1 MLPPHQ
7 PRVFARLARWQLL
20 LLLFSPLALPH
31 QIEEYNHECWLTYQ
45 LTCYTPRENDLF
57 FLAHLGQQVQQ
68 SATLPNPV
76 PPSSPCRVIFHHLFN
91 GASATLRAS
100 LTDYQCTGLDTAF
113 RGLAHMNEYTM
124 KENLPAW
131 VLFQYSNC
139 RLWAKLAEV
148 VLRSLS
154 DSSELLSEAM
164 GYILKADGMLGA
176 LCYETLPMTLL
187 PSNSSSRDIELI
199 DVKSRVAY
207 SLARALSERLG
218 NNIRLIQ
225 CKTTSGR
232 DSSGRQQDLSEIDI
246 PRKMM
251 KSGDEKPLKFCAIE
265 ICAHSLWLRKCL
277 DKDYPHRDA
286 VRWVNY
292 YYCCYYY

>member
-1 MLPPHQ
+1 M
-7 PRVFARLARWQLL
+7 
-20 LLLFSPLALPH
+20 
-31 QIEEYNHECWLTYQ
+31 
-45 LTCYTPRENDLF
+45 
-57 FLAHLGQQVQQ
+57 QQ
-68 SATLPNPV
+68 SVTSPNPV
-76 PPSSPCRVIFHHLFN
+76 PASSPCRVIFHHLFT
-91 GASATLRAS
+91 GASETLRAS
-100 LTDYQCTGLDTAF
+100 LTEYQRTGLEAAF
-113 RGLAHMNEYTM
+113 SVLAHMNKYTV

-154 DSSELLSEAM
+154 DSPELLSEAM

-176 LCYETLPMTLL
+176 LCYKMVPMASL
-187 PSNSSSRDIELI
+187 PSNPSFSRDIELI

-207 SLARALSERLG
+207 SLARALSERLRH
-218 NNIRLIQ
+218 NITEIHRRI
-225 CKTTSGR
+225 SR
-232 DSSGRQQDLSEIDI
+232 RVSSGGQQDLSEIDI

-251 KSGDEKPLKFCAIE
+251 KSEDEKPLKFCAIE
-265 ICAHSLWLRKCL
+265 ICAQSLWLRKCW
-277 DKDYPHRDA
+277 DKDHTHREA

>member
-1 MLPPHQ
+1 MPLSCVVCATN
-7 PRVFARLARWQLL
+7 R
-20 LLLFSPLALPH
+20 FSSLALPH
-31 QIEEYNHECWLTYQ
+31 QIEGYNHECWLTYQ
-45 LTCYTPRENDLF
+45 LTRYTPLENDLF

-68 SATLPNPV
+68 SATSPNPA
-76 PPSSPCRVIFHHLFN
+76 PASSSCRVIFHHLFT
-91 GASATLRAS
+91 GASETLRAS
-100 LTDYQCTGLDTAF
+100 LTEYQRTGLEAAF
-113 RGLAHMNEYTM
+113 SVLAHMNKYTV

-154 DSSELLSEAM
+154 DSPELLSEAM

-176 LCYETLPMTLL
+176 LCYKMFPTASL
-187 PSNSSSRDIELI
+187 PSNPSFSRDIELI

-218 NNIRLIQ
+218 RLAPNITEIHRTISRRVL
-225 CKTTSGR
+225 SG
-232 DSSGRQQDLSEIDI
+232 GQQDLSEIDI

-265 ICAHSLWLRKCL
+265 ICAQSLWLRKCW
-277 DKDYPHRDA
+277 DKDHTHREA

-292 YYCCYYY
+292 YYWCYYY